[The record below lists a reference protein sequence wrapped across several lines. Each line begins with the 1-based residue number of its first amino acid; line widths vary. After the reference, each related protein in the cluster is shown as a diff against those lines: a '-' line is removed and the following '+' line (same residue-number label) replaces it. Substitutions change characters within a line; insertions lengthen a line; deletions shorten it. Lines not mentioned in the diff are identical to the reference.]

1 VEVVYRYLAAVFR
14 SAVADRLIM
23 SSPCVGVRLPCHC
36 AAVRQGE
43 AFAVEVGH
51 VDEALGK
58 ADADSVRTGE
68 AS

>member
-1 VEVVYRYLAAVFR
+1 
-14 SAVADRLIM
+14 M

-51 VDEALGK
+51 VDEVLGE
-58 ADADSVRTGE
+58 AGPDSMRTG
-68 AS
+68 AVS